1 MIMSGKTLQLL
12 QRHIS
17 SPPSVPAILIL
28 TENRQLLKTTASK
41 LHRRKEKKSAW
52 KILTDRP
59 THTEIHTKH
68 MQLVNTQFS
77 SREQKRSTC
86 MRIEQPQ
93 MQKRET
99 VMNFTYETHTHTPH
113 RKPGDNDRFH
123 LLHYIFAHIMI
134 TISLYLLQFFFFVIY
149 ILFPFMRH
157 TRRFLSLVLYIDYN
171 YTFLL
176 ARLFNGFP
184 LIFSRL
190 FAAFYLYTVYSYPF
204 QAFHCAPPYRII
216 NAAYVM

>member
-1 MIMSGKTLQLL
+1 MKIKISNFERNARLIAAPSTIFSSFFTPHLPYLFFLTPRFSSSPRLIRVTWTSASDVYVRVCHKWSQSVSYLMQLEMIMSGKTLQLL

-93 MQKRET
+93 M
-99 VMNFTYETHTHTPH
+99 
-113 RKPGDNDRFH
+113 
-123 LLHYIFAHIMI
+123 
-134 TISLYLLQFFFFVIY
+134 
-149 ILFPFMRH
+149 
-157 TRRFLSLVLYIDYN
+157 
-171 YTFLL
+171 
-176 ARLFNGFP
+176 
-184 LIFSRL
+184 
-190 FAAFYLYTVYSYPF
+190 
-204 QAFHCAPPYRII
+204 
-216 NAAYVM
+216 